1 MSRFMSAVGA
11 TVIVLVSV
19 GPGNAASFNS
29 VVEAV
34 LSKQPQVTELPRDR
48 QRAMIACVQRVLRDV
63 PAAKQRHV
71 AASANYSQMEDR
83 FGELV
88 LEDQAKFKQRITRDC
103 GSIAM
108 Q

>member
-1 MSRFMSAVGA
+1 MGALGAIVIIVG
-11 TVIVLVSV
+11 SV
-19 GPGNAASFNS
+19 GPGMAASFNS
-29 VVEAV
+29 VVETV
-34 LSKQPQVTELPRDR
+34 LSKQPQVTDLPADR
-48 QRAMIACVQRVLRDV
+48 QRAMIACVKKVLSDV

-71 AASANYSQMEDR
+71 AASANFSQMEDR

-88 LEDQAKFKQRITRDC
+88 LEDHAKLKQKITSDC